1 MRLVKGDITELEVD
15 AIVNPANTRLIMG
28 GGVAGAIKKRG
39 GREIEEEALRKG
51 PIPIGE
57 AVVTG
62 AGRLKAKYVIHAPT
76 VMTPGGRSNPQYVR
90 KAIKAALKRAKE
102 LGVKSVA
109 FPAMGSGVG
118 GVPVEVSAR
127 ILKEES
133 EGEDLEVILVLYTE
147 EDYRRALEACQG
159 NP

>member
-15 AIVNPANTRLIMG
+15 AIVNPANTKLLMG
-28 GGVAGAIKKRG
+28 GGVAGAIKRKG

-76 VMTPGGRSNPQYVR
+76 VVTPGGRSNPQYIR
-90 KAIKAALKRAKE
+90 KAIRAALRKAKE
-102 LGVKSVA
+102 LRLKTIA

-118 GVPVEVSAR
+118 GVPVEVSAK

-133 EGEDLEVILVLYTE
+133 ENSGLDIILVLYTD
-147 EDYRRALEACQG
+147 EDYERALKSLKG
-159 NP
+159 